1 MRKHVL
7 RVAMGDPRAIV
18 PFLVERLLIDDK
30 QAAEWVKLG
39 AVTVGGKRADAYT
52 RLLTGMRV
60 IVREPAAPV
69 DDQPLEVVW
78 RDDDMLVI
86 DKPAGM
92 LSQPSPGESASS
104 LEARVQA
111 EVPSARL
118 MHRLDREASGL
129 TLFALRPGVYA
140 AMQHDL
146 EDGAIERYYLA
157 IASGVVSASREVR
170 LRIARDP
177 LDGRRRIALPEA
189 APGGEEARTRITPIG
204 WAGAGRS
211 TTGGGAPSG
220 TALRV
225 ELYTGRTHQIRV
237 HCAAIGHPL
246 LGDELYGGPPAPR
259 LMLHA
264 ARLIMPHPRTGER
277 VALAALPP
285 PEMGAF
291 T

>member
-78 RDDDMLVI
+78 RDEDMLVI

-92 LSQPSPGESASS
+92 LSQPSSGEAASS

-111 EVPSARL
+111 EVPSARM

-129 TLFALRPGVYA
+129 VLFALRPGVYA

-146 EDGAIERYYLA
+146 ENGAIERYYLA
-157 IASGVVSASREVR
+157 IAAGVVSASREIR

-189 APGGEEARTRITPIG
+189 APGGEEARTRIAPIG
-204 WAGAGRS
+204 WAG
-211 TTGGGAPSG
+211 SG

-277 VALAALPP
+277 VALAAPPP